1 MRIIVDTSVWSLALI
16 RQSATKNKES
26 LELKSLIEDGEEI
39 YLLGIILQELLQ
51 GIRKKETLDSL
62 SSHLNHF
69 PIIEPTRED
78 YVEAAELKNTLMKKG
93 IQVSTVDALIA
104 HVAIAYNC
112 LLFTTDRDFQYIE
125 KYTEL
130 KLLRY

>member
-1 MRIIVDTSVWSLALI
+1 MRIIVDTSVWSLAL
-16 RQSATKNKES
+16 RRRSAIKNKEAII
-26 LELKSLIEDGEEI
+26 LERLIEDGEEI

-51 GIRKKETLDSL
+51 GIRKKEIFDSL
-62 SSHLNHF
+62 NSHLNYF

-78 YVEAAELKNTLMKKG
+78 YVGAAQLKNTLMKKG

-104 HVAIAYNC
+104 HVAIAYDC

-125 KYTEL
+125 KYTKL
-130 KLLRY
+130 KLLKY